1 MRYEI
6 FKQDAPNQP
15 HSNVGSV
22 HAPDA
27 EMALMH
33 ARDVYGRRPNAVSM
47 WAVPEAAIYATSRE
61 PEALSHEPEA
71 LSREPEALSREPEAL
86 SREAEAQSS
95 KLMAQSS
102 WLKAHGSWLTSYAV
116 FRKTSQRRSM
126 TYVAYAGTVEA
137 NTPEAAVTAAMRKFP
152 SPETFVWWVCPEA
165 AISKTEAEAAPSWF
179 EPAKDKVYRQQS
191 YYGDV
196 ARQSRR
202 QRAEIAGKLS
212 GEEAQDDA

>member
-47 WAVPEAAIYATSRE
+47 WVVPESEIYATSHEERTKNQEPRTKSQE
-61 PEALSHEPEA
+61 PEAQG
-71 LSREPEALSREPEAL
+71 SRLK
-86 SREAEAQSS
+86 AQSS
-95 KLMAQSS
+95 KLMA
-102 WLKAHGSWLTSYAV
+102 HGSSPTSYAV

-126 TYVAYAGTVEA
+126 AYVAYAGTVEA
-137 NTPEAAVTAAMRKFP
+137 NTPEDAVTAAMHKFP
-152 SPETFVWWVCPEA
+152 NPTTFVWWVCPEA
-165 AISKTEAEAAPSWF
+165 AISKTEAEATPSWF
-179 EPAKDKVYRQQS
+179 EPAKDKVYRQQA
-191 YYGDV
+191 YYGDA

-202 QRAEIAGKLS
+202 QRTELVSKLM
-212 GEEAQDDA
+212 GDETQDEA

>member
-47 WAVPEAAIYATSRE
+47 WVVPESEIYAT
-61 PEALSHEPEA
+61 SHEPEA
-71 LSREPEALSREPEAL
+71 MSHEGRTKNQEPRTKSKEPEAHG
-86 SREAEAQSS
+86 S
-95 KLMAQSS
+95 KLT
-102 WLKAHGSWLTSYAV
+102 AHGSSPTSYAV

-137 NTPEAAVTAAMRKFP
+137 NTPKDAVTAAMHKFP
-152 SPETFVWWVCPEA
+152 SPATFVWWVCPEA

-179 EPAKDKVYRQQS
+179 EPAKDKVYRQQA
-191 YYGDV
+191 YYGD
-196 ARQSRR
+196 ATRKNRR
-202 QRAEIAGKLS
+202 QRTKLVNKLS
-212 GEEAQDDA
+212 SDETPDEA

>member
-15 HSNVGSV
+15 HSNIGSV

-47 WAVPEAAIYATSRE
+47 WAVPESEIYAT
-61 PEALSHEPEA
+61 SHEPEA
-71 LSREPEALSREPEAL
+71 LSLELSSKNQAPEA
-86 SREAEAQSS
+86 QG
-95 KLMAQSS
+95 S
-102 WLKAHGSWLTSYAV
+102 WLMAHGSRLTSYAV

-126 TYVAYAGTVEA
+126 TYVAYAGTVA
-137 NTPEAAVTAAMRKFP
+137 ASTPQDAVTAAMHKFP
-152 SPETFVWWVCPEA
+152 SPETFVWWVCPET

-202 QRAEIAGKLS
+202 QRAEIASKLS
-212 GEEAQDDA
+212 GADPHEDA

>member
-47 WAVPEAAIYATSRE
+47 WAVPESEIYAT
-61 PEALSHEPEA
+61 SHEPEA
-71 LSREPEALSREPEAL
+71 LSLELEAMSHEERTKSQEPEA
-86 SREAEAQSS
+86 QG
-95 KLMAQSS
+95 S
-102 WLKAHGSWLTSYAV
+102 WLKAHGSRLTSYAV

-137 NTPEAAVTAAMRKFP
+137 NTPEDAVTAAMHKFP
-152 SPETFVWWVCPEA
+152 SPATFVWWVCPEA

-179 EPAKDKVYRQQS
+179 EPAKDKVYRQQA
-191 YYGDV
+191 YYGDA

-202 QRAEIAGKLS
+202 QRTELVSKLM
-212 GEEAQDDA
+212 GDETQDEA

>member
-22 HAPDA
+22 HAPDS

-47 WAVPEAAIYATSRE
+47 WAVPESEIYATSHEPEAVSRE
-61 PEALSHEPEA
+61 PEALSHE
-71 LSREPEALSREPEAL
+71 
-86 SREAEAQSS
+86 AEVQSS

-102 WLKAHGSWLTSYAV
+102 WLKAHGSRLTSYAV

-137 NTPEAAVTAAMRKFP
+137 NTPEAAVAAAMRKFP
-152 SPETFVWWVCPEA
+152 SPATFVWWVCPEA

-202 QRAEIAGKLS
+202 QRAEIAGKLI
-212 GEEAQDDA
+212 GDETHNEA

>member
-15 HSNVGSV
+15 HSNIGSV

-47 WAVPEAAIYATSRE
+47 WVVPEAEIYAENQESRTKSQE
-61 PEALSHEPEA
+61 PRTKNHEPEA
-71 LSREPEALSREPEAL
+71 
-86 SREAEAQSS
+86 
-95 KLMAQSS
+95 
-102 WLKAHGSWLTSYAV
+102 HGSRLTSYAV

-126 TYVAYAGTVEA
+126 TYVTYTGTVEA
-137 NTPEAAVTAAMRKFP
+137 STPEDAVAAAMLKFP

-202 QRAEIAGKLS
+202 QRAEIASKLR
-212 GEEAQDDA
+212 GTDPHEEA